1 MNTQLKVRVLLF
13 VLTLVF
19 ACTAITVH
27 QVFDK
32 KEILASEAALLKRN
46 LHAKELFISKFLAD
60 SANFQALKT
69 AGDNEDWALKFIP
82 EFRDKRKIYLQT
94 FQDHQVR
101 FWNSVEVNF
110 PDDRSIPEGS
120 SFHLF
125 SNGWYETIK
134 KSSGNFSVV
143 CYIPVKSRYPYTNRY
158 LQNEFSEDLIREKNL
173 AIAGFNDRNV
183 YNIKNFEGKY
193 LFSVKLKP
201 GVGNSFLA
209 GFELSMAFLSVL
221 CFVVLITYLCILI
234 ADRGYVKTAVLT
246 CAAVSVLLAL
256 VNYRYRNIHETFAL
270 ELFNPVHY
278 STPYF
283 YSIGDFL
290 IYALLALWVAI
301 FLYSYRYKLRF
312 SRETSGRLAGPVIF
326 ALAGLVLVLAG
337 YALDKIFSDL
347 VFTSGITFD
356 VSNVLNLNWL
366 SWLAIVILCICL
378 LGFWLLTETAIAV
391 GAILKLSNRL
401 RFRVFLAGCV
411 LAAAAGIL
419 RSGFN
424 IFFLLFA
431 SVLLVQA
438 WRVYVRRREYTVSY
452 FIFIVAVYALMVSYK
467 LSQFQTRKELEAR
480 KEIVKKLELAD
491 DPNAVLLFS
500 RIEKDIA
507 NDPEVIRYFTA
518 GGDVKKLGVHI
529 GQQYLS
535 GYLSRYEFQV
545 YPFSVSSRPMS
556 DSVDVTLSGYKNL
569 VLSGS
574 MKVSDYFYRISNTFG
589 YQNYF
594 ALLPVRQGETLLG
607 TMVLELKSQQVIN
620 TPMYSSILAAGN
632 IREDFDMSGYS
643 YAFYRDGRLLTQFG
657 PYTYSLVNADYDAAL
672 HGFNRVVSRDLNY
685 ELYDH
690 LVYRPTRFKLI
701 VVSKPVNNFTTQLAA
716 ISFIYIVLVVFVALV
731 SLVRELWINF
741 RRFSF
746 RIGQYRIKY
755 FLHMNHMLYK
765 TRIQLSMVGTVVF
778 TLIITGIITF
788 YNISQQYRA
797 QQSQT
802 LLEKINRITEGFNKE
817 LFRNSSLP
825 LDAQTELAISSIAK
839 INAADLNL
847 YNTRGELV
855 YTTQPKLYKGGFLA
869 PRINPKAYVYL
880 HKLHKLEYVNNETFG
895 TLKYITAYSAIRNNR
910 NEPMGYLSLP
920 YLTNEQEYEE
930 KVGVFLNALINVYT
944 LVFVAIGFFAVFV
957 ANKITS
963 PLTLIQKIL
972 SETKIGRKNE
982 PIVWDHHD
990 EIGDLIREYNTMISA
1005 LEDSADKLAR
1015 SEREN
1020 AWREMAKQIAHEIKN
1035 PLTPLKLGVQLLEKS
1050 WKEKDPNFN
1059 RKFEKFSKSFI
1070 EQIESLSLIASEF
1083 SNFAKM
1089 PDTVLRTVNLRDIL
1103 DRSVEVYSQDDR
1115 VSIAFTD
1122 SSGAETVL
1130 VKGDKDQLLRSFNN
1144 LIKNSIEAIPEG
1156 RIGEVRIM
1164 LDLLGGYAR
1173 VTIRDNG
1180 NGIPESVQER
1190 IFMPNF
1196 TTKSSGTGLGLA
1208 FVKQAIENMGGSIS
1222 YETAMEEGTTF
1233 YLNIPVVTA

>member
-1 MNTQLKVRVLLF
+1 M
-13 VLTLVF
+13 F

-46 LHAKELFISKFLAD
+46 LHAKESFVARFLAD
-60 SANFQALKT
+60 SANFEALKS
-69 AGDNEDWALKFIP
+69 AGENEEWALKFIP

-94 FQDHQVR
+94 FEDHQVR
-101 FWNSVEVNF
+101 FWNSVEINF
-110 PDDRSIPEGS
+110 PADTSIPEGS

-143 CYIPVKSRYPYTNRY
+143 CFIPIKSRYPYTNRY
-158 LQNEFSEDLIREKNL
+158 LENEFSEDLIKEKNL
-173 AIAGFNDRNV
+173 SIAAFNDRNV

-209 GFELSMAFLSVL
+209 GFELSMTFLSVL
-221 CFVVLITYLCILI
+221 CLVVLITYLCIMI
-234 ADRGYVKTAVLT
+234 AERGYVKTAVLT
-246 CAAVSVLLAL
+246 SFLVSGLLAL
-256 VNYRYRNIHETFAL
+256 VNFRYRNLHEAFAID
-270 ELFNPVHY
+270 LFDPVHY

-290 IYALLALWVAI
+290 IYVLLALWVVM
-301 FLYSYRYKLRF
+301 FVYSYRYKLRF
-312 SRETSGRLAGPVIF
+312 SRGTAGLAASATIF
-326 ALAGLVLVLAG
+326 AAAGVVLVLAG
-337 YALDKIFSDL
+337 YMLDKIFSDL
-347 VFTSGITFD
+347 VFKSSISFD

-366 SWLAIVILCICL
+366 SWLAMVILCFCL
-378 LGFWLLTETAIAV
+378 LGFWLLAETAIAI
-391 GAILKLSNRL
+391 GASLKLSNIQ
-401 RFRVFLAGCV
+401 RFRIFLSGCG
-411 LAAAAGIL
+411 LAAITGIV
-419 RSGFN
+419 SGDFN

-438 WRVYVRRREYTVSY
+438 WRAYGGRQYTVSHM
-452 FIFIVAVYALMVSYK
+452 IFIIAIYALMVSYK
-467 LSQFQTRKELEAR
+467 LSQFQTRKELEFR

-507 NDPEVIRYFTA
+507 NDPEVIRYFTS
-518 GGDVKKLGVHI
+518 GGDVKKLEVRI
-529 GQQYLS
+529 GQQYLT

-545 YPFSVSSRPMS
+545 YPFSASSRPIG
-556 DSVDVTLSGYKNL
+556 DSVHVSLAGYKNL

-594 ALLPVRQGETLLG
+594 ALVPVRKGDTLLG

-620 TPMYSSILAAGN
+620 TPMNSSILAAGN
-632 IREDFDMSGYS
+632 ITEEFNMSGYS
-643 YAFYRDGRLLTQFG
+643 YAFYRDGRLLTQYG
-657 PYTYSLVNADYDAAL
+657 PYTYSLVNGDYSAVL
-672 HGFNRVVSRDLNY
+672 HNFNRMVRRDLDF
-685 ELYDH
+685 EMYDH
-690 LVYRPTRFKLI
+690 LIYRPTPFKLI

-716 ISFIYIVLVVFVALV
+716 ISFIYIVLVAFVAVV

-741 RRFSF
+741 RRYNF
-746 RIGQYRIKY
+746 RISHYRIKY

-765 TRIQLSMVGTVVF
+765 TRIQLSMVGTVVS

-797 QQSQT
+797 QQSQS

-825 LDAQTELAISSIAK
+825 LNAQTELAISSFAK

-869 PRINPKAYVYL
+869 PRINPQAYVYL
-880 HKLHKLEYVNNETFG
+880 HKLHKLEYVNTETFG

-944 LVFVAIGFFAVFV
+944 LVFVAIGFFAVFL
-957 ANKITS
+957 ANKITG

-1050 WKEKDPNFN
+1050 WKENDPNFN

-1089 PDTVLRTVNLRDIL
+1089 PDTVLRTVNLKDIL
-1103 DRSVEVYSQDDR
+1103 DRSVEVYSQDER
-1115 VSIAFTD
+1115 VSISFTD
-1122 SSGAETVL
+1122 KSRVDSLL

-1144 LIKNSIEAIPEG
+1144 LIKNSVEAIPEG
-1156 RIGEVRIM
+1156 RKGRVQIVLE
-1164 LDLLGGYAR
+1164 LLTGYAR
-1173 VTIRDNG
+1173 VTICDNG

-1222 YETAMEEGTTF
+1222 YETVMEEGTTF
-1233 YLNIPVVTA
+1233 YLNIPVIGS